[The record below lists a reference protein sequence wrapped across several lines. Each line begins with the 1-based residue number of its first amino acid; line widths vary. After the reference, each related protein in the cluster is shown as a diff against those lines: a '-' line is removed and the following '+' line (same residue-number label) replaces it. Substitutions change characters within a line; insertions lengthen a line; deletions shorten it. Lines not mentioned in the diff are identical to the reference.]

1 MTMTLTLTRQETAPQ
16 AATVNDAEAVLRH
29 VDRTL
34 GAVAQLEP
42 DLFHSHT
49 GAGEAVVALAGTA
62 RAAAAA
68 LGHDAGTALA
78 TGAGVVVVRDLV
90 SARARLQLAVSRGA
104 APDAGALP
112 ALRHRADLAFGRFL
126 VSAPAQ
132 A

>member
-1 MTMTLTLTRQETAPQ
+1 MTITLTRRATPPQ
-16 AATVNDAEAVLRH
+16 AVAVNDAEAVLRH

-49 GAGEAVVALAGTA
+49 VAGRAVVALADTA
-62 RAAAAA
+62 RAATAA

-78 TGAGVVVVRDLV
+78 TGVGVVVVRDLV
-90 SARARLQLAVSRGA
+90 AAQARLQLAVSRGG
-104 APDAGALP
+104 APDPEALP
-112 ALRHRADLAFGRFL
+112 ALRRRADLAYGRFL
-126 VSAPAQ
+126 VSAPAR